1 MTVVG
6 VALVWLAIAAV
17 AFLALSALARLSA
30 SRNVDAELGIVGEAE
45 LIDTSYMTM
54 SRVLT

>member
-17 AFLALSALARLSA
+17 AFLTLSALARLSA
-30 SRNVDAELGIVGEAE
+30 SRNIEAELGIVGEAE
-45 LIDTSYMTM
+45 LIDTSYMT
-54 SRVLT
+54 T